1 MAADIQFCYKAEHG
15 PEGNSLYGLQDVFYL
30 DAIPGAYSFGLSIA
44 LTGHNWN
51 VPHSLRIELQGPD
64 RETLLVIEEMM
75 PVFTF
80 DNRIPEPFHI
90 VYVSFQI
97 LNMKV
102 PAEGAYKA
110 RVYVDGILDGEKELY
125 FAKVEGEYLLYE
137 A

>member
-64 RETLLVIEEMM
+64 RSILFAVEDTLPKVE
-75 PVFTF
+75 F
-80 DNRIPEPFHI
+80 DERIPERFRAVI
-90 VYVSFQI
+90 GAWQI
-97 LNMKV
+97 LNMRV
-102 PAEGAYKA
+102 PAEGVYKT
-110 RVYVDGILDGEKELY
+110 RVYVDGILDGEKEL
-125 FAKVEGEYLLYE
+125 FFLRQAQEY
-137 A
+137 